1 MQYELIIIG
10 GGPGAVAAG
19 VYAARKK
26 IKSLLITDSFGGQ
39 STVSAHIQNWIG
51 IPSIVGLDMAD
62 IIEKHLRQYAGDIFE
77 IKTGVLVTKVEKKDG
92 GPALSTSNGFVVTTD
107 ENKTYETKAI
117 ILASGS
123 GRRKLQV
130 PGAAQFDGKGVVYC
144 ATCDAP
150 LFNGKEV
157 AVIGGGN
164 AGLESAEQLLEHA
177 TKVYI
182 VNRSEEFRGDPVTRE
197 RIFKSPKLVPI
208 VNADIQEVKGDKFV
222 SGLVYKDS
230 KTGEVKEIPVQ
241 GIFVEIGSVPNSAM
255 VKDLVQLTP
264 AGDVVIDHKTAR
276 TSVEGIWAAGDVT
289 DQPYKQ
295 NNISMGDS
303 VKALEDCYLWLRKQ

>member
-1 MQYELIIIG
+1 MAYELIIIG

-19 VYAARKK
+19 VYAARKR
-26 IKSLLITDSFGGQ
+26 IRSLLVTDTFGGQ

-51 IPSIVGLDMAD
+51 IPTISGLDMAET
-62 IIEKHLRQYAGDIFE
+62 IEKHLRQYAGDVLE
-77 IKTGVLVTKVEKKDG
+77 IKIGVLVTKVEKKD
-92 GPALSTSNGFVVTTD
+92 AGFVVTTD
-107 ENKTYETKAI
+107 DGQMHEAKAI
-117 ILASGS
+117 IVASGS
-123 GRRKLQV
+123 HRRRLQI
-130 PGAAQFDGKGVVYC
+130 PGAAEFDGKGVVYC

-182 VNRSEEFRGDPVTRE
+182 LNRSEEFRGDPVTRE
-197 RIFKSPKLVPI
+197 RIFKNPKLVAFTNVEP
-208 VNADIQEVKGDKFV
+208 AEVKGEKFV
-222 SGLVYKDS
+222 SALAYKNN
-230 KTGEVKEIPVQ
+230 KTGEAGEIPVQ
-241 GIFVEIGSVPNSAM
+241 GIFVEIGSLPNSDM
-255 VKDLVQLTP
+255 VKGLVQLTP
-264 AGDVVIDHKTAR
+264 AGDIVIDHKNAR

-295 NNISMGDS
+295 NNISMGDA
-303 VKALEDCYLWLRKQ
+303 VKALEDCYLWLQKNK

>member
-1 MQYELIIIG
+1 MSYELIIIG
-10 GGPGAVAAG
+10 GGPGAVASG
-19 VYAARKK
+19 VYAARKR

-51 IPSIVGLDMAD
+51 IPSIVGLDMAEV
-62 IIEKHLRQYAGDIFE
+62 IEKHLREYASDVLE
-77 IKTGVLVTKVEKKDG
+77 IKTGVLVTKVEKKE
-92 GPALSTSNGFVVTTD
+92 NGFLVTTD
-107 ENKTYETKAI
+107 ENKTYETKSI

-130 PGAAQFDGKGVVYC
+130 PGAEQFDGKGVVYC

-182 VNRSEEFRGDPVTRE
+182 LNRSEEFRGDPVTRE

-222 SGLVYKDS
+222 SGLTYKDS

-241 GIFVEIGSVPNSAM
+241 GIFVDIGSVPNSAM

-264 AGDVVIDHKTAR
+264 AGDVAIDHKTAR
-276 TSVEGIWAAGDVT
+276 TSVEGILAAGDVT

-295 NNISMGDS
+295 NNISMGDA
-303 VKALEDCYLWLRKQ
+303 VKALEDAYLWLQKNK

>member
-1 MQYELIIIG
+1 MQYELVIVG

-19 VYAARKK
+19 IYAARKK
-26 IKSLLITDSFGGQ
+26 IKSMLVADSFGGQ
-39 STVSAHIQNWIG
+39 SIVSAHIQNWIG
-51 IPSIVGLDMAD
+51 VPSFSGLEMAEVL
-62 IIEKHLRQYAGDIFE
+62 EKHLRMYAGDVLE
-77 IKTGVLVTKVEKKDG
+77 IKTGVMVQKIEKN
-92 GPALSTSNGFVVTTD
+92 SSGFKVTTD
-107 ENKTYETKAI
+107 ENKSYETKAI
-117 ILASGS
+117 ILVSGS
-123 GRRKLQV
+123 RRRKLTV
-130 PGAAQFDGKGVVYC
+130 PGAEQFDGKGVVYC